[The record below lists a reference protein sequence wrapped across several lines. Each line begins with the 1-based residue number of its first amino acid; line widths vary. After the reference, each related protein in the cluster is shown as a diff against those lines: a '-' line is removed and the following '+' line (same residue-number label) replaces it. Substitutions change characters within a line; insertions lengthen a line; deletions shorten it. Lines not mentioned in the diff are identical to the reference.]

1 MIQLA
6 IPLKDVD
13 ARRSALHA
21 LRIARKVRLQKP
33 LMERLQRE
41 KPNYSQNQIFW
52 RVARQSIAFYIRHLA
67 PLDEPTKSILALDR
81 AGAAFNQAIGAENHR
96 RRRLS

>member
-1 MIQLA
+1 MIQLP
-6 IPLKDVD
+6 IPLHDVD

-21 LRIARKVRLQKP
+21 LRVARKVRLQKP

-41 KPNYSQNQIFW
+41 KPDYNQNQLYW

-67 PLDEPTKSILALDR
+67 PPDDSTKSILALDR
-81 AGAAFNQAIGAENHR
+81 AGAAFNRAISAEFHR
-96 RRRLS
+96 RRKMS